1 MTTTTPAVYGRFMG
15 GLNMMNLTK
24 DDLEGAFLIRKD
36 EGKGLVPYYT
46 YVDYDQW
53 FDNLECPPRKWQC
66 VCEVEI
72 FNNYHV
78 YCPNIDRVLVIG
90 STCKTKF
97 EGLNRICVSCFEPTN
112 VHKPMC
118 NKCDPPVDTRRRC
131 THCNALN
138 RCRGDLCKP
147 CKDQYI

>member
-1 MTTTTPAVYGRFMG
+1 MTETPTVYGRFMD
-15 GLNMMNLTK
+15 GLSQLDLTK
-24 DDLEGAFLIRKD
+24 DDLEGAFLIRKNV
-36 EGKGLVPYYT
+36 GKGLEPYYS

-53 FDNLECPPRKWQC
+53 FDNLECPPRTYQC
-66 VCEVEI
+66 VCEVDI
-72 FNNYHV
+72 MQNFHV

-138 RCRGDLCKP
+138 RCRGALCKA